1 MVLDSNSPPPADMQA
16 QLDDY
21 RITIPITAAMQ
32 SSRHRRKFVLCFDGT
47 GNKFSGTDADSN
59 ILKIYRLL
67 DRNEDDQFHYYQP
80 GIGTY
85 VVTSSRKDVS
95 HSSRLDRLKSWYLK
109 AKDSAIGTSFAEH
122 VMGGYK
128 FLMRYYNPGDDIF
141 FFGFSRGA
149 YTARFLAEMLD
160 HVGLLSAGNEEM
172 CHFAWKTFQRW
183 QCRQERN
190 EKEKRQKRYL
200 LEFMCAFRETFS
212 RPVKPIRFL
221 GLFDTVNS
229 VPSFENAWMQR
240 SKFPYTARSSARVIR
255 HAVSIDER
263 RAKFRQDL
271 ISQVRP
277 NSFNYYK
284 RRRRKPALTIHT
296 LDGLDEQRR
305 GRSPAKPSDRRETL
319 AVPGGTR
326 DCSQVSAGMRN
337 ASSTYT
343 GMNSAAT
350 SLSNFSLDAI
360 HNRENCDSDE
370 GEQDIKE
377 VWFAGCH
384 ADIGGGWP
392 LLPGEDAALS
402 HVPLVW
408 MVREAQRAG
417 LQFDEMKLR
426 ALNCGHPE
434 SIPAFQPHQETVAPL
449 PTIALDTASP
459 SSTVAGDRELSPFG
473 RPDSRNN
480 METRRSQINHHL
492 SATVPVEQHPISD
505 PTTLHGYHTK
515 FHQHLHAAATRGK
528 IHDVLQFRNG
538 ATRLGT
544 LSWKCL
550 EWCPIRRMD
559 LQEDGSWKAI
569 SWPLPKGEVRDIPDE
584 ALIHGSV
591 IKRME
596 TDNTYR
602 PGNLIVGG
610 GGRGVRI
617 APADMGMGKWVAAQE
632 EGHAVGE
639 LFIRKE
645 KPVRKKT
652 EEQARSLAVA
662 PNGPQGMFL
671 TGR

>member
-1 MVLDSNSPPPADMQA
+1 MPA
-16 QLDDY
+16 
-21 RITIPITAAMQ
+21 TTAV
-32 SSRHRRKFVLCFDGT
+32 SVSRHRRKFILCFDGT

-85 VVTSSRKDVS
+85 IVTSSRKDVS
-95 HSSRLDRLKSWYLK
+95 HSGKLDRLKSWYIK

-128 FLMRYYNPGDDIF
+128 FLMRYYSPGDDIF

-172 CHFAWKTFQRW
+172 CRSILRTFQRW

-190 EKEKRQKRYL
+190 EMEKRQKRYL
-200 LEFMCAFRETFS
+200 LDFMCAFRETFS

-277 NSFNYYK
+277 NSSNYYK
-284 RRRRKPALTIHT
+284 RRRREPASTLHT

-305 GRSPAKPSDRRETL
+305 GRSPVKPSGRRETL

-326 DCSQVSAGMRN
+326 DFSQVSAGMRN
-337 ASSTYT
+337 AGVAHT
-343 GMNSAAT
+343 GLNSAAT
-350 SLSNFSLDAI
+350 SLSNLSLDVI
-360 HNRENCDSDE
+360 QNREKYDSDDE

-417 LQFDEMKLR
+417 MQFDEIKLR

-434 SIPAFQPHQETVAPL
+434 SIPASPGHHETVAPV

-459 SSTVAGDRELSPFG
+459 SPTGAGDRDLSPFG
-473 RPDSRNN
+473 RPDSRN
-480 METRRSQINHHL
+480 ETEAHRSRINHQHHA
-492 SATVPVEQHPISD
+492 ATVSVEQHP
-505 PTTLHGYHTK
+505 GY
-515 FHQHLHAAATRGK
+515 
-528 IHDVLQFRNG
+528 VV
-538 ATRLGT
+538 
-544 LSWKCL
+544 S
-550 EWCPIRRMD
+550 
-559 LQEDGSWKAI
+559 
-569 SWPLPKGEVRDIPDE
+569 PLK
-584 ALIHGSV
+584 
-591 IKRME
+591 
-596 TDNTYR
+596 YR
-602 PGNLIVGG
+602 SN
-610 GGRGVRI
+610 
-617 APADMGMGKWVAAQE
+617 
-632 EGHAVGE
+632 
-639 LFIRKE
+639 
-645 KPVRKKT
+645 
-652 EEQARSLAVA
+652 
-662 PNGPQGMFL
+662 
-671 TGR
+671 